1 MKEEDIRPNEIF
13 QKFLSILSKDSKK
26 YFQKL
31 RKKKSLCL
39 ACSKKTIFL
48 YKKNNFKYD
57 KCIFCNTIF
66 ANPRPFQNDLN
77 NFYRNSDSSKFWSSD
92 FYKKTEKNRKKFIW
106 KNKALNIFKI
116 LKKFKKNKYDLVDIG
131 GGYGLFVDEFSSLS
145 KNINISIIEP
155 SIYLSQILEK
165 KGYRVINK
173 FLEQVQYKELNTT
186 NNTLFTCFELFEHVL
201 NPNTFLKKIYNLMK
215 RNDIFVL
222 TTLSGTG
229 LDIISLGKKSNSI
242 SPPQHLNF
250 FNPFSIE
257 LLLKKNHFK
266 IVSVSTPGKLDISI
280 LENNRNYVKDEF
292 IKNLLEQSPII
303 KNNFQKF
310 ISNNNLS
317 SHMMVVCKK

>member
-1 MKEEDIRPNEIF
+1 MKKIYIIHENDEWTSPLEEELTKLNAPYEKWHMNLKLLDTNQYPPLGVFYNRMSASSHTRGHRYAPEYTSIILDWLEYHERKVVNGSRALNLEI
-13 QKFLSILSKDSKK
+13 S
-26 YFQKL
+26 
-31 RKKKSLCL
+31 KSL
-39 ACSKKTIFL
+39 
-48 YKKNNFKYD
+48 
-57 KCIFCNTIF
+57 
-66 ANPRPFQNDLN
+66 
-77 NFYRNSDSSKFWSSD
+77 
-92 FYKKTEKNRKKFIW
+92 
-106 KNKALNIFKI
+106 
-116 LKKFKKNKYDLVDIG
+116 
-131 GGYGLFVDEFSSLS
+131 
-145 KNINISIIEP
+145 
-155 SIYLSQILEK
+155 
-165 KGYRVINK
+165 
-173 FLEQVQYKELNTT
+173 QYKELKTA

-292 IKNLLEQSPII
+292 IKNLLEQSPFI